1 MDAAAAV
8 HVCVSAAHSL
18 AGDSKLSSWII
29 FGTNSICAP
38 YMPKT
43 AEPVL
48 MKSEGEM
55 PKTILVSGV
64 VGSE

>member
-1 MDAAAAV
+1 MCVAV
-8 HVCVSAAHSL
+8 AHSL

-29 FGTNSICAP
+29 FGTKSICAP

-48 MKSEGEM
+48 RKSEGEM
-55 PKTILVSGV
+55 PKTILVG
-64 VGSE
+64 